1 MQRRPLPLIDSLSLT
16 LPALAISALA
26 IWSAW
31 DFGGGYLRTKF
42 WATLGVTIAI
52 ACTLFF
58 GCWRNQRR
66 AISHPFLG
74 WLAWIVALVGFLQAM
89 PLSPSALQW
98 ISPGTH
104 DAYSRWIPEPVLNEV
119 QTSAAPSIMPIA
131 NAKGCLSVSPSDTLQ
146 ALWIPLVFAA
156 SCFVSLRTVNGTG
169 RWTLL
174 LLLLPALAAGL
185 FAFFGLADAIRLA
198 RETEVEMRQRLII
211 SPVGADHPFGPFVN
225 NNNAAG
231 YLLLGLGCACGI
243 FNALLGER
251 HPRHVS
257 ASKESHLQGSLWKW
271 IAIGLLIIVIMAGV
285 LGSESRGGFLGMVV
299 GFVGLLLFSP
309 TTVSRRARFGM
320 LGCVLLC
327 SVLAWFFVS
336 GIGIESR
343 VSDRLNTLTEETIWN
358 DPRIKHW
365 QDAWIAAQAYFPAGS
380 GFGTYRY
387 AYLPYQQQ
395 GGPLWFVNADG
406 MPVEWLVEGGLW
418 LVPLVLLGIVWC
430 IRALVRGNQSLRSSL
445 TYDASQMAFITCA
458 TFTLP
463 AFVVD
468 QCFDYGVLHP
478 PLLIT
483 LGMILGGLSAVQGT
497 AGQDLEG
504 QDLEGQHLSA
514 QRSVDHP
521 RWFARLGSVGL
532 VVGLGYSALQLYPGV
547 VCERYELA
555 LQDALKRDAEV
566 RPDWDQA
573 LAQTES
579 LLSWYPRD
587 HRLHLTH
594 AKLILARQIQRGAD
608 YLRQQNQGT
617 PSERT
622 RWMTVRNFRRA
633 LYMKH
638 DGGPLMLSDILQ
650 PTQSVVEF
658 QRAREHTIAALLC
671 CPLDD
676 AARVQLIDLDF
687 LSEQAREGSGEL
699 FEQAAVLRQRN
710 SGSLRLLESLGEYYP
725 GKDQLPRLESYRRTL
740 EKETQQARTQ

>member
-1 MQRRPLPLIDSLSLT
+1 MTGNSPLNPPKKVLGE
-16 LPALAISALA
+16 LAIKSKGSEVAGESPRTGESHALTIVGILA
-26 IWSAW
+26 IAGLLFVSVWGAW

-42 WATLGVTIAI
+42 YSTCGVLVVLLCLLWGLGWRRRVTGAIPVPTGVAGIIAMMALLQSLPLGYASLQSSLTPGSAVAFEKWTPASLRDEVITSEEASVVHASALRHPLSVAPAVVAQTLWVPLSFGASVWI
-52 ACTLFF
+52 
-58 GCWRNQRR
+58 GCWGMLPSIRLRLQKKGR
-66 AISHPFLG
+66 SG
-74 WLAWIVALVGFLQAM
+74 WLIVLC
-89 PLSPSALQW
+89 
-98 ISPGTH
+98 I
-104 DAYSRWIPEPVLNEV
+104 
-119 QTSAAPSIMPIA
+119 
-131 NAKGCLSVSPSDTLQ
+131 
-146 ALWIPLVFAA
+146 
-156 SCFVSLRTVNGTG
+156 
-169 RWTLL
+169 
-174 LLLLPALAAGL
+174 PALAAGL

-251 HPRHVS
+251 HPRQVS

-430 IRALVRGNQSLRSSL
+430 IRALVRGNQSLRSSR

-497 AGQDLEG
+497 AGQDLAG
-504 QDLEGQHLSA
+504 QDLAGQ
-514 QRSVDHP
+514 D
-521 RWFARLGSVGL
+521 
-532 VVGLGYSALQLYPGV
+532 
-547 VCERYELA
+547 LA
-555 LQDALKRDAEV
+555 GQD
-566 RPDWDQA
+566 
-573 LAQTES
+573 LAS
-579 LLSWYPRD
+579 
-587 HRLHLTH
+587 
-594 AKLILARQIQRGAD
+594 I
-608 YLRQQNQGT
+608 
-617 PSERT
+617 
-622 RWMTVRNFRRA
+622 
-633 LYMKH
+633 
-638 DGGPLMLSDILQ
+638 
-650 PTQSVVEF
+650 
-658 QRAREHTIAALLC
+658 
-671 CPLDD
+671 
-676 AARVQLIDLDF
+676 
-687 LSEQAREGSGEL
+687 
-699 FEQAAVLRQRN
+699 
-710 SGSLRLLESLGEYYP
+710 
-725 GKDQLPRLESYRRTL
+725 
-740 EKETQQARTQ
+740 